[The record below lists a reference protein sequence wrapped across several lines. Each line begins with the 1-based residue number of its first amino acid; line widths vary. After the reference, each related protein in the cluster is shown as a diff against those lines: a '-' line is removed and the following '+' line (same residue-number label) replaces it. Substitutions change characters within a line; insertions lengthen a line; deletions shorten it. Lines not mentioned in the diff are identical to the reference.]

1 MADRAYRAAPADAL
15 RIEPLDELTAIFDR
29 RSMQTH
35 LVVSPVPEILD
46 AMGVDA
52 CTAARLAER
61 LAATFD
67 LDGTDDAQPILAER
81 LTSEERRVGEAC
93 ASTFRSRGSPTP

>member
-15 RIEPLDELTAIFDR
+15 RIEPLGELTAIFDR

-35 LVVSPVPEILD
+35 LVVSPLPEILD
-46 AMGVDA
+46 AIGADA
-52 CTAARLAER
+52 CTPARVAER

-67 LDGTDDAQPILAER
+67 LGGAGEAQPILAER
-81 LTSEERRVGEAC
+81 LGELAAMGLVERA
-93 ASTFRSRGSPTP
+93 